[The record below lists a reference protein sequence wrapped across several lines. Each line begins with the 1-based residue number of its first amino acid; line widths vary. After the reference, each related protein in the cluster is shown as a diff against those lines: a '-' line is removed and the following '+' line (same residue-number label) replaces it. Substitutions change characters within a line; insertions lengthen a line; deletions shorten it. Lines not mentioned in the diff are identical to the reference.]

1 MERKLTKKTAQ
12 EAVKPVVE
20 SPTDESIDRRRFL
33 ELSRKYAIVAPP
45 AVGLLIAAPEAKAHC
60 QAGGARGGGTGWVP
74 GSVGG

>member
-1 MERKLTKKTAQ
+1 MTKKTAQ

-45 AVGLLIAAPEAKAHC
+45 AVGLLIAATEAKAHC
-60 QAGGARGGGTGWVP
+60 ANQGGGKHTLP
-74 GSVGG
+74 SCATNH